1 MSEHQVALL
10 LHIVGAIVYFAGLTV
25 AAVALV
31 AARRRERP
39 SEIALLLR
47 LAPLSVILVLI
58 GFLLILGFGLWLI
71 DLTPADFDQTWI
83 SAALA
88 LLLVS
93 LLLGA
98 LGGRKPKQARLLATR
113 LAKEGDEPSLELRQ
127 LLTDPVADLINLV
140 AALASVAA
148 LVLMVW
154 RPGS

>member
-1 MSEHQVALL
+1 MSEHQIALL

-25 AAVALV
+25 ATVALV
-31 AARRRERP
+31 AAGRRERP

-47 LAPLSVILVLI
+47 LTPYGVILVAI
-58 GFLLILGFGLWLI
+58 GFMLILGFGLWLL

-83 SAALA
+83 SAALG

-93 LLLGA
+93 FVLGA
-98 LGGRKPKQARLLATR
+98 VGGRKPKQARLLATK
-113 LAKEGDEPSLELRQ
+113 LAGEDDQPSLELRQ
-127 LLTDPVADLINLV
+127 LLTDPVATLLNVV
-140 AALASVAA
+140 AALASIAA